1 MSLLSTNRPL
11 NPLTAMYNS
20 FVEHMENRIMQTGR
34 NKALGSP
41 GHYDARDQAAFVQLL
56 AEQQRYA
63 TDPVFRQSVGLSA
76 DEVDS
81 LVARSA
87 TRAGKAHGIGIT
99 DHAKGLFMTDQGVY
113 SPFSAGGAILGGI
126 YMGGAVANRMS

>member
-41 GHYDARDQAAFVQLL
+41 GHYNQADQATFFQLL
-56 AEQQRYA
+56 AERQRYN
-63 TDPVFRQSVGLSA
+63 TDPVFKQSVGMSA
-76 DEVDS
+76 DEVDQI
-81 LVARSA
+81 VANA
-87 TRAGKAHGIGIT
+87 AARAGKAHGIGIT

-113 SPFSAGGAILGGI
+113 SPFTAGGAILGGI
-126 YMGGAVANRMS
+126 YMGGAIANRM